1 MGSCSDSHLFDVL
14 GSLIIFTP
22 PLPLPLIPPSAL
34 TPSSQFKATFLGW
47 GGGWGAALA
56 RHMKRSTG
64 SFRSLFLATCSPIHF
79 TLSPPNSPF
88 HYTLL
93 LHEAWAIDP
102 SDNPV
107 FHIGRLILT
116 QSPGADARPILQVL
130 EHAEYERWSLIY
142 IQLVLLTPE
151 ELHDREE
158 VIVVC
163 QLYNYMLRIQPHKA

>member
-1 MGSCSDSHLFDVL
+1 MTATFSMSL
-14 GSLIIFTP
+14 GPSSYLP
-22 PLPLPLIPPSAL
+22 PPLPLIPPSAL
-34 TPSSQFKATFLGW
+34 TPSSQSHFFRM
-47 GGGWGAALA
+47 GWGAALA

-64 SFRSLFLATCSPIHF
+64 SFRPLFLATCSPIHF
-79 TLSPPNSPF
+79 TLPPPNSPF

-93 LHEAWAIDP
+93 LHEAWAIDL

-142 IQLVLLTPE
+142 IQLVPLTPE

-163 QLYNYMLRIQPHKA
+163 QLYNYTLRIQPHKA

>member
-1 MGSCSDSHLFDVL
+1 MTATFSMSL
-14 GSLIIFTP
+14 GPSSYL
-22 PLPLPLIPPSAL
+22 PLPPLPLIPPSAL
-34 TPSSQFKATFLGW
+34 TPSSQSHFFRM
-47 GGGWGAALA
+47 GWGAALA

-64 SFRSLFLATCSPIHF
+64 SFRPLFLATCSPIHF
-79 TLSPPNSPF
+79 TLPPPNSPF

-93 LHEAWAIDP
+93 LHEAWAIDL

-142 IQLVLLTPE
+142 IQLVPLTPE

-163 QLYNYMLRIQPHKA
+163 QLYNYTLRIQPHKA